1 MAFKQKA
8 PLFFK
13 TSMKGYRKD
22 SPDKNEP
29 KLKIPGN
36 NISMENVDHKVHGKD
51 NFGNEKVMEPGKN
64 YKFPGDYVI
73 ETPIKQ
79 GSEHQ
84 TADFFREEGG
94 GGKDDKIPTQSELL
108 LKRQRDKWK
117 KKGDQVGTELVNT
130 GSWSGAP
137 TKHSLP
143 GGEAHV
149 HDYSFDKDTKE
160 KDFTRRDK
168 SIYVTNKK
176 EKKKKKKKEE
186 SIPKKKKD
194 TWYRDSDN
202 DGSVISRAW
211 KNRPKYKVIFNNSPM
226 VPGFMKIVRKK

>member
-13 TSMKGYRKD
+13 TSIKGYRKD

-29 KLKIPGN
+29 QLKIPGN
-36 NISMENVDHKVHGKD
+36 KITMKGVDHKVHGKD
-51 NFGNEKVMEPGKN
+51 NFGNEKVMKPGKN
-64 YKFPGDYVI
+64 YTFPGDYVV
-73 ETPIKQ
+73 ETPIK
-79 GSEHQ
+79 
-84 TADFFREEGG
+84 
-94 GGKDDKIPTQSELL
+94 
-108 LKRQRDKWK
+108 
-117 KKGDQVGTELVNT
+117 
-130 GSWSGAP
+130 
-137 TKHSLP
+137 HSLP
-143 GGEAHV
+143 DGEDHV

-168 SIYVTNKK
+168 RIYVTNKK
-176 EKKKKKKKEE
+176 ERKKKKKKEE

-202 DGSVISRAW
+202 DGNVISRAW

-226 VPGFMKIVRKK
+226 VPGFMKVVRKK